1 MAPYTASTPP
11 RNSDIAIL
19 RPQLSSWTA
28 RLWQIGTTNESFPML
43 KLGGGIE
50 LRRIEDR
57 QLADTLRPFESGLRN
72 VACYLEHTQS
82 DFGPAWSIGT
92 GTIDAKNADFF
103 LGKLMDNRIGPV
115 IGAVIGGS
123 TGRVDLT
130 MGVVR

>member
-57 QLADTLRPFESGLRN
+57 QLADTLRPFESGLRKTVRWYLDHQDWAQDVMSGEYRSW
-72 VACYLEHTQS
+72 VAMQYAT
-82 DFGPAWSIGT
+82 
-92 GTIDAKNADFF
+92 
-103 LGKLMDNRIGPV
+103 
-115 IGAVIGGS
+115 
-123 TGRVDLT
+123 
-130 MGVVR
+130 